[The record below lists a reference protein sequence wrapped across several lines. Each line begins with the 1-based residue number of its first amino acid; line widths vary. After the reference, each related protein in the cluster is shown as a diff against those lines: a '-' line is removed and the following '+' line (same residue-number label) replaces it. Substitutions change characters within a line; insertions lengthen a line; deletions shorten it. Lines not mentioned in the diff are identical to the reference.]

1 MPDIPQTVA
10 SSHVPR
16 VLLEPTG
23 ATMTG
28 QRCGSNGCG
37 AWLGPRVLC
46 QPLAN
51 AHMAG
56 ANWTSKGLAET
67 LIHARSG
74 NEQKLCY
81 SIRHENSTY
90 KQAPAG
96 LVTQEGTKKLTKYL
110 LLIYF
115 EGPCVLT
122 DQGWI

>member
-16 VLLEPTG
+16 GLLEPNG

-67 LIHARSG
+67 LSHVQSG
-74 NEQKLCY
+74 NEQLLCH
-81 SIRHENSTY
+81 SIRLET
-90 KQAPAG
+90 
-96 LVTQEGTKKLTKYL
+96 
-110 LLIYF
+110 LIS
-115 EGPCVLT
+115 ESVLYCSWHLISIE
-122 DQGWI
+122 QPVL

>member
-16 VLLEPTG
+16 GLEPNG

-67 LIHARSG
+67 LIHAQSG
-74 NEQKLCY
+74 NEQLLCY
-81 SIRHENSTY
+81 SIENLKT
-90 KQAPAG
+90 A
-96 LVTQEGTKKLTKYL
+96 
-110 LLIYF
+110 LIS
-115 EGPCVLT
+115 ESVLC
-122 DQGWI
+122 

>member
-16 VLLEPTG
+16 GLLEPNG

-28 QRCGSNGCG
+28 QRCGSNGYG
-37 AWLGPRVLC
+37 AWRLGPRVLC

-67 LIHARSG
+67 LIYAQSG
-74 NEQKLCY
+74 NEQLLCY
-81 SIRHENSTY
+81 SIRLENSTY
-90 KQAPAG
+90 KVNLFYIAAG
-96 LVTQEGTKKLTKYL
+96 T
-110 LLIYF
+110 
-115 EGPCVLT
+115 
-122 DQGWI
+122 